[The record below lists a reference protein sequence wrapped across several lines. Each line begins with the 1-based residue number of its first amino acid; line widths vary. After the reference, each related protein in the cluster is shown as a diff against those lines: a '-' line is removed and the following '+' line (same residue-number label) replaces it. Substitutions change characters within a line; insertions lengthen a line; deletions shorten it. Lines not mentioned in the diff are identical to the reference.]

1 MPIEKEDLCSIKE
14 KVLKDQKKFFEKYLK
29 YKLYEE
35 KKIVAM
41 LLVQGAALHF
51 IDKKKGIKDFD
62 VLCVYNKI
70 PKKYFPFRRLKQID
84 SKLEKFGR
92 SPDDSTKFKGRRIDI
107 MMRAVN
113 QKDLSKLF
121 KYPRTKSFECV
132 V

>member
-1 MPIEKEDLCSIKE
+1 M
-14 KVLKDQKKFFEKYLK
+14 
-29 YKLYEE
+29 
-35 KKIVAM
+35 
-41 LLVQGAALHF
+41 
-51 IDKKKGIKDFD
+51 
-62 VLCVYNKI
+62 CVYNKI

-121 KYPRTKSFECV
+121 KYPRTKSFELWSRKAV
-132 V
+132 IGIYPNDILGKIIYQNKTT